1 MKEYVFVNRRHTAKT
16 LLMLLI
22 WYFGAAF
29 CGVAVF
35 VLFGVA
41 YKAVTGQY
49 MADFHVVL
57 TSVAPVYVAILV
69 IVWVRV
75 FSPRVKAERE
85 RATAEF
91 EEEIYKS
98 YYGR

>member
-1 MKEYVFVNRRHTAKT
+1 MHTEKSHEEYVFVNRRHTAKT

-49 MADFHVVL
+49 MADFHVFFPL
-57 TSVAPVYVAILV
+57 KSTDGLRPEGGRLLL
-69 IVWVRV
+69 
-75 FSPRVKAERE
+75 RE
-85 RATAEF
+85 RDPGIDHALSRFEF
-91 EEEIYKS
+91 PAAHL
-98 YYGR
+98 